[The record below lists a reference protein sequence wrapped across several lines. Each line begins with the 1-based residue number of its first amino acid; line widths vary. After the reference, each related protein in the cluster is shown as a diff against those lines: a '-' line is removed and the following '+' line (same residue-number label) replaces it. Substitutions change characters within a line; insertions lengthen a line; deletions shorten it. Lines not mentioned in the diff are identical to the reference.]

1 MSNSNRSNLA
11 RSRRR
16 GSLLLMVCV
25 MLSMTAVLA
34 LCMTRLHVT
43 AEKEQHAAQQEIH
56 VELLADAALSRSYV
70 EVMNGRTGVYGT
82 QAAPVA
88 IEGGKAYVTS
98 STFGAAANLLR
109 LTSTATAGKA
119 EATSEL
125 VLKSN
130 VDPRDIWAAF
140 GIDWV
145 NLSSQAKVD
154 SYDSALG
161 TYAAQAV
168 HGAGSN
174 SYALTNGNVG
184 SDGNISMSQNSLI
197 FGNAQAGPGDTTTV
211 IGNAAVSGSTA
222 PMVTAITWPAVTLPV
237 NPANGNTSFNNNA
250 TVATGTHAYGSTT
263 IGGNVQLSV
272 TGPATL
278 VFDSLTLRT
287 GSSIV
292 VDSTHGPVSIYIANN
307 LVMNSN
313 TTIHALDYK
322 PAGIQVNLLSDNV
335 FDPSVQV
342 ALDTVTFNSNSSLY
356 GTIYAPTAAITIDSN
371 FQVYGGIVSRRVDLR
386 SNSRVHFDQALTR
399 VVTPGL
405 PLFTRVSWRVMR

>member
-1 MSNSNRSNLA
+1 MSNSNRSKLA

-43 AEKEQHAAQQEIH
+43 SEKEQHAAQQEIH

-70 EVMNGRTGVYGT
+70 EVMNGRTGVYGS
-82 QAAPVA
+82 QAQPVA
-88 IEGGKAYVTS
+88 LEGGQAYVTS
-98 STFGAAANLLR
+98 TNFGPANALVR

-125 VLKSN
+125 VLKN
-130 VDPRDIWAAF
+130 NADPRDIWAAF

-145 NLSSQAKVD
+145 NLSSQAKID
-154 SYDSALG
+154 SYDSSLG
-161 TYAAQAV
+161 TYASQDV
-168 HGAGSN
+168 NGTGSN
-174 SYALTNGNVG
+174 SWAMANGNVG
-184 SDGNISMSQNSLI
+184 SDGNIAMSQNSLV

-222 PMVTAITWPAVTLPV
+222 PMTTSITWPAVTLPV
-237 NPANGNTSFNNNA
+237 NPASGTTTISSGT
-250 TVATGTHAYGSTT
+250 TVSSGTYAYGSTT
-263 IGGNVQLSV
+263 VNGTMNVA
-272 TGPATL
+272 GPATL
-278 VFDSLTLRT
+278 VFDSLTMRT
-287 GSSIV
+287 GASIL
-292 VDSTHGPVSIYIANN
+292 VDSTHGPVNIYVVNN

-322 PAGIQVNLLSDNV
+322 PAGINVNLLSDNI

-342 ALDTVTFNSNSSLY
+342 TLDNVTFNSNSTLY
-356 GTIYAPTAAITIDSN
+356 GTIYAPTAAIVIDSN
-371 FQVYGGIVSRRVDLR
+371 FEVFGGIVSKRVDLR
-386 SNSRVHFDQALTR
+386 SNSRVHFDQALMRIT
-399 VVTPGL
+399 TPGT
-405 PLFTRVSWRVMR
+405 PQYTRVSWRVMR

>member
-25 MLSMTAVLA
+25 VLSMTAVLA

-43 AEKEQHAAQQEIH
+43 SEKEQRASQQEIH
-56 VELLADAALSRSYV
+56 AELIADAALSRSYV
-70 EVMNGRTGVYGT
+70 EVMNGRSGVYGSA
-82 QAAPVA
+82 AAPVA
-88 IEGGKAYVTS
+88 IEGGNAYVTS
-98 STFGAAANLLR
+98 STFGVGGNLLR
-109 LTSTATAGKA
+109 LTSTATANKA
-119 EATSEL
+119 DATSEL

-145 NLSSQAKVD
+145 SLSSQAKVD

-161 TYAAQAV
+161 TYAAQNV
-168 HGAGSN
+168 NGNGSN
-174 SYALTNGNVG
+174 SWALANGNVG
-184 SDGNISMSQNSLI
+184 SDGNIAMSQNSLI
-197 FGNAQAGPGDTTTV
+197 FGSAQAGPGDTTTV
-211 IGNAAVSGSTA
+211 TGNAAVSGSTA
-222 PMVTAITWPAVTLPV
+222 PMVTSITWPAVTLPV
-237 NPANGNTSFNNNA
+237 NPLAGNTSFNSNA
-250 TVATGTHAYGSTT
+250 TVASGTYAYGTT
-263 IGGNVQLSV
+263 TLGGNVQLSV

-287 GSSIV
+287 GSSII
-292 VDSTHGPVSIYIANN
+292 VDSSHGPVNIYVANN

-313 TTIHALDYK
+313 TTIHAVDYK
-322 PAGIQVNLLSDNV
+322 PAGINVNLLSDNI

-342 ALDTVTFNSNSSLY
+342 TLDNVTFNSNSTLY

-399 VVTPGL
+399 ITTPGL